1 MAVRKSSESFILIST
16 KTIFVVAAVA
26 LMLWLLVQIKE
37 IALLIFVSLM
47 LSLALSPFV
56 EFLEKRKIPR
66 GLAVL
71 IIYIIIVS
79 IVALIGAVALPPIIS
94 QTTRFIKSFPQ
105 IISSLGSTPILN
117 KVTTDLNNFL
127 AEQLMGASGNVIRVT
142 VGAFSGILAVFSLM
156 VFTAYLLL
164 DLDNLREAFLFFLP
178 AKPRKEIAEVLKEIE
193 YKLGGWLRGQFI
205 LMCIVGGATYV
216 GLLLLGIKYAAPLA
230 LIAGLLEVAPMLGPI
245 ISAVPGIIVG
255 FSISPVTGLGV
266 LALYLAIQQLENN
279 IIVPKVMQKT
289 VGFSPLITLLA
300 LLIGG
305 KLFGVVGALLSVPL
319 TLIIVIIT
327 KHVLE
332 YE

>member
-1 MAVRKSSESFILIST
+1 MAVRKSSENFILIST

>member
-37 IALLIFVSLM
+37 MALLIFVSLM

>member
-1 MAVRKSSESFILIST
+1 
-16 KTIFVVAAVA
+16 
-26 LMLWLLVQIKE
+26 
-37 IALLIFVSLM
+37 
-47 LSLALSPFV
+47 
-56 EFLEKRKIPR
+56 
-66 GLAVL
+66 
-71 IIYIIIVS
+71 
-79 IVALIGAVALPPIIS
+79 
-94 QTTRFIKSFPQ
+94 
-105 IISSLGSTPILN
+105 
-117 KVTTDLNNFL
+117 
-127 AEQLMGASGNVIRVT
+127 
-142 VGAFSGILAVFSLM
+142 
-156 VFTAYLLL
+156 
-164 DLDNLREAFLFFLP
+164 
-178 AKPRKEIAEVLKEIE
+178 
-193 YKLGGWLRGQFI
+193 
-205 LMCIVGGATYV
+205 
-216 GLLLLGIKYAAPLA
+216 
-230 LIAGLLEVAPMLGPI
+230 MLGPI

>member
-16 KTIFVVAAVA
+16 KTIFVVVAVA
-26 LMLWLLVQIKE
+26 LLLWLLVQIKE
-37 IALLIFVSLM
+37 VALLIFVSLM

-230 LIAGLLEVAPMLGPI
+230 LIAGLLEVVPMLGPI

>member
-230 LIAGLLEVAPMLGPI
+230 LIAGLLEVVPMLGPI

>member
-1 MAVRKSSESFILIST
+1 
-16 KTIFVVAAVA
+16 
-26 LMLWLLVQIKE
+26 MLWLLVQIKE

-230 LIAGLLEVAPMLGPI
+230 LIAGLLEVVPMLGPI

>member
-1 MAVRKSSESFILIST
+1 MAVRKSSENFILIST

-26 LMLWLLVQIKE
+26 LLLWLLVQIKE

>member
-1 MAVRKSSESFILIST
+1 MAVRKSSENFILIST

-26 LMLWLLVQIKE
+26 LLLWLLVQIKE

-230 LIAGLLEVAPMLGPI
+230 LIAGLLEVVPMLGPI

>member
-1 MAVRKSSESFILIST
+1 
-16 KTIFVVAAVA
+16 
-26 LMLWLLVQIKE
+26 
-37 IALLIFVSLM
+37 
-47 LSLALSPFV
+47 
-56 EFLEKRKIPR
+56 
-66 GLAVL
+66 
-71 IIYIIIVS
+71 
-79 IVALIGAVALPPIIS
+79 
-94 QTTRFIKSFPQ
+94 
-105 IISSLGSTPILN
+105 
-117 KVTTDLNNFL
+117 
-127 AEQLMGASGNVIRVT
+127 MGASGNVIRVT